1 MRTVHTNPL
10 QALGPHSHWLW
21 VLSCKF
27 GYLWSSDCLWS
38 CKITEHWNLFWFFWC
53 SSFLQV
59 WRSHFIFCVR
69 KKTTFQIFS
78 SFSDTSFDGEKAW
91 LEKQSQPIDVVNTC
105 FNIFYFTILQILIS
119 LVCYPRR
126 PSLRQ
131 GCTAELS
138 IFKENQHCC
147 TCARTVWRTHFWGT
161 ERKKTST
168 LSESNPRPPHYPCAV
183 TLGLSSYY

>member
-1 MRTVHTNPL
+1 MAIDCEPL
-10 QALGPHSHWLW
+10 MHIWIFMAVWLSMKLQNHGALESLLIFLVQLFP
-21 VLSCKF
+21 
-27 GYLWSSDCLWS
+27 SSLTQS
-38 CKITEHWNLFWFFWC
+38 FHFLC
-53 SSFLQV
+53 SQE
-59 WRSHFIFCVR
+59 
-69 KKTTFQIFS
+69 KTTFQIFS
-78 SFSDTSFDGEKAW
+78 LFSDTSFDGEKAW
-91 LEKQSQPIDVVNTC
+91 LEKQCQPIEVVNTC